1 VRILHLTDTGLPDW
15 RLEKCAD
22 SGRRAGHE
30 IFFGGGKSQYSTTSF
45 LGTHEI
51 TWTAGARR
59 GIPFYWNSVRKQVK
73 NAIIDTKPDVIHAH
87 NIFSAK
93 MVSEFGIPFVYDDY
107 EYWSRHARVVAEADF
122 IGDHEGGVA
131 PTIRKIKRKLLT
143 GHTIK
148 LWTKW
153 EEEIVLHHP
162 TITVSDKIAE
172 GHRLTSKTPSKI
184 FVVPNY
190 PLLSEV
196 KDIREPEFHGNLC
209 SVYAGSD
216 GNATQR
222 YKNRNIGGLFDLFSK
237 SSDIGCLE
245 VIGWVQEQ
253 ITNVKF
259 LGYLRRKQMFSEM
272 SNNSIGL
279 IPFKKHWSHP
289 YLNPNKAYECAHAG
303 LFVLCTSSLETII
316 STLKDNCMTFEG
328 YDDLASKLRY
338 FRHELPELHEKRL
351 RIFEFARK
359 NLIWENE
366 EKYILEAY
374 QVA

>member
-1 VRILHLTDTGLPDW
+1 
-15 RLEKCAD
+15 
-22 SGRRAGHE
+22 
-30 IFFGGGKSQYSTTSF
+30 
-45 LGTHEI
+45 
-51 TWTAGARR
+51 
-59 GIPFYWNSVRKQVK
+59 
-73 NAIIDTKPDVIHAH
+73 
-87 NIFSAK
+87 
-93 MVSEFGIPFVYDDY
+93 M
-107 EYWSRHARVVAEADF
+107 
-122 IGDHEGGVA
+122 
-131 PTIRKIKRKLLT
+131 
-143 GHTIK
+143 
-148 LWTKW
+148 
-153 EEEIVLHHP
+153 
-162 TITVSDKIAE
+162 
-172 GHRLTSKTPSKI
+172 TSKTPSKI

-303 LFVLCTSSLETII
+303 LFVLCTSSLETVI

>member
-1 VRILHLTDTGLPDW
+1 M
-15 RLEKCAD
+15 
-22 SGRRAGHE
+22 
-30 IFFGGGKSQYSTTSF
+30 SQYSTTNFSEI
-45 LGTHEI
+45 HEV

-73 NAIIDTKPDVIHAH
+73 NAITNTNPDIIHAH

-107 EYWSRHARVVAEADF
+107 EYWSRHARVIAEAEF
-122 IGDHEGGVA
+122 GDDDEGGLA
-131 PTIRKIKRKLLT
+131 ATIRKIKRRLLT
-143 GHTIK
+143 GRSIK
-148 LWTKW
+148 LWTRW

-162 TITVSDKIAE
+162 TITVSEQIAE
-172 GHRLTSKTPSKI
+172 GHRLTSGGPSKI

-196 KDIREPEFHGNLC
+196 KDVSQPEFHENLC

-222 YKNRNIGGLFDLFSK
+222 YKNRNLDGLFDLFNK

-245 VIGWVQEQ
+245 VIGWTQEQ
-253 ITNVKF
+253 NSNVKF
-259 LGYLRRKQMFSEM
+259 LGYLPRKQMFSEM
-272 SNNSIGL
+272 SHNSIGL
-279 IPFKKHWSHP
+279 IPFKKHWSHA
-289 YLNPNKAYECAHAG
+289 YLNPNKAYEYAHAG

-316 STLKDNCMTFEG
+316 STLKENCMVFDD

-338 FRHELPELHEKRL
+338 FRHALPDLYERRI

-366 EKYILEAY
+366 EKHIFEAY